1 MVGDGSRRPSDVL
14 DDCEEDGEMED
25 DPEEMEDSSIGKV
38 DKRHAKQQNDNQRGS
53 KNDEPNEES
62 MEKR

>member
-1 MVGDGSRRPSDVL
+1 
-14 DDCEEDGEMED
+14 MED
-25 DPEEMEDSSIGKV
+25 DPEEIEDSSIGKV